1 MINID
6 NLSKS
11 YTTQLLF
18 ENASFKVNSKE
29 KIGLVG
35 RNGTGKTTLI
45 KIIIGEESPD
55 SGNIS
60 MPKNYKIGYLKQHL
74 DFSMPSV
81 LEEAALGLKESEKD
95 DLWKAEKILS
105 GLGFTKEDMSKSP
118 ALFSGGFQVRL
129 NLAKVL
135 ISEPNLL
142 LLDEPTNYLDIMS
155 IRWLEEF
162 LKSWQNELILITHDR
177 SFMDKIV
184 THTIA
189 IHRKKI
195 KKIKGNTEKLY
206 EQLAKDEEIYEKTRI
221 NDEQKKK
228 EIEIFINRFRAK
240 ARLAGMVQ
248 SRIKALQ
255 KMGQKD
261 KLEDIKDLEF
271 TFNYKKYE
279 GKYLINANNVTFGY
293 EKDKLIINNFDISIG
308 SKDRICIIGK
318 NGKGKTTL
326 LKLLAGSLELLAG
339 QINENN
345 NVSKGVYEQ
354 TNISTLDPNK
364 TIEEEILY
372 SHSDIDKQRARD
384 ACGAMM
390 FEGDMALKK
399 ISVLSGGEKS
409 RVMLAK
415 IIATPCN
422 LLMLDEPTN
431 HLDMESCDALLEAIN
446 EFKGAVLI
454 VTHNEMF
461 LHSIANRLIVF
472 KNNDIS
478 LFEGT
483 YAEFLEKEGWED
495 EEENIVK
502 CENTSKQNKKEI
514 RKKRS
519 EIFTQR
525 SKVLKPLE
533 TKILDIEQKIETY
546 DNELEICNKELIEA
560 SNKSDI
566 EQIRLLSKKINELTN
581 KIEILFEELEI
592 TTDELQKQKE
602 KFDEILNFLI

>member
-1 MINID
+1 
-6 NLSKS
+6 
-11 YTTQLLF
+11 LF

-81 LEEAALGLKESEKD
+81 LEEAALGLKEDEKD

>member
-1 MINID
+1 
-6 NLSKS
+6 
-11 YTTQLLF
+11 
-18 ENASFKVNSKE
+18 
-29 KIGLVG
+29 
-35 RNGTGKTTLI
+35 
-45 KIIIGEESPD
+45 
-55 SGNIS
+55 
-60 MPKNYKIGYLKQHL
+60 
-74 DFSMPSV
+74 
-81 LEEAALGLKESEKD
+81 
-95 DLWKAEKILS
+95 
-105 GLGFTKEDMSKSP
+105 
-118 ALFSGGFQVRL
+118 
-129 NLAKVL
+129 
-135 ISEPNLL
+135 
-142 LLDEPTNYLDIMS
+142 MS